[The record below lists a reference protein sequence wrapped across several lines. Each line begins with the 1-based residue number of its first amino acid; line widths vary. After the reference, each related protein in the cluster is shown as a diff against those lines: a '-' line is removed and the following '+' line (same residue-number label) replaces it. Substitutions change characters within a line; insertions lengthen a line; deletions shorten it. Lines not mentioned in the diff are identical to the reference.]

1 MKLRAARPADAAFV
15 AGLVPRFVEH
25 GVAGGHSRDEVVSG
39 TERVLRDALA
49 HPAEDELFLIAD
61 DEHAAPAGFVY
72 AVTHD
77 DFFTGEPYAHVSE
90 IATVTSGGG
99 VGTALME
106 AVEQWARERGYRI
119 VTLNV
124 IEENA
129 KAARFYERLAYGPH
143 YRQLIKRLGA

>member
-1 MKLRAARPADAAFV
+1 MKLRAARPDDAAFV
-15 AGLVPRFVEH
+15 TGLVPRFVEH
-25 GVAGGHSRDEVVSG
+25 GVAGGHSRDEVVRG

-49 HPAEDELFLIAD
+49 HAAADELFLIAE
-61 DEHAAPAGFVY
+61 DERAEPAGFVY

-90 IATVTSGGG
+90 IATVRSGDG

-106 AVEQWARERGYRI
+106 AVERWARERGYRI

-124 IEENA
+124 IEENT
-129 KAARFYERLAYGPH
+129 KAARFYERLAYGHH
-143 YRQLIKRLGA
+143 YRQLIKRW